1 MKRFV
6 ASAASLLTVAG
17 ALLPAAI
24 SETPVAAA
32 GAPVAAAETPVAA
45 AGALAS
51 AAGPVARPDPGGS
64 CGRKCRLR
72 SAARVVTM
80 ERVYGSNYRI
90 YKAHY
95 PYALNWGNNGCSVPF
110 SVPIVDHY
118 KNLFQKSCD
127 RHDFGYRNHGRSGYS
142 RSSVDSRFL
151 SNMNYQ
157 CLVVYDDWYDVPAR
171 GLCYSAADKF
181 YDAIRLFGGGFW

>member
-1 MKRFV
+1 
-6 ASAASLLTVAG
+6 
-17 ALLPAAI
+17 
-24 SETPVAAA
+24 
-32 GAPVAAAETPVAA
+32 
-45 AGALAS
+45 
-51 AAGPVARPDPGGS
+51 
-64 CGRKCRLR
+64 
-72 SAARVVTM
+72 M